1 MGRLKLVK
9 SLGPAFHLVDGRLSR
24 LKGEYLGDLHHSCE
38 HKEVG
43 NAFPSR
49 DPEKEREIWKSSN
62 PPPDPRQSRNN
73 KALVLTQEILVKAF
87 APLINYRFVAKWVG

>member
-1 MGRLKLVK
+1 M
-9 SLGPAFHLVDGRLSR
+9 
-24 LKGEYLGDLHHSCE
+24 GDLHHSCE

-49 DPEKEREIWKSSN
+49 DPESEGNLKIFKPHPHPQSS
-62 PPPDPRQSRNN
+62 NN

-87 APLINYRFVAKWVG
+87 GPLINYRFLAKWVGSERNDLCKAVAL